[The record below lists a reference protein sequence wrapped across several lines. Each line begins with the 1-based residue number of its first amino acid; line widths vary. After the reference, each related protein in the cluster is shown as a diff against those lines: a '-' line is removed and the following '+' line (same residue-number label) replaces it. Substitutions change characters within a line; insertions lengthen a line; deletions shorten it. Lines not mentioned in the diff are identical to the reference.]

1 MDAFNYAVRKIMNS
15 DIPDMI
21 LDDAFNTIKMR
32 QQRLLRSIESSII
45 TEVIQKRVMPD
56 LNTLG
61 GVSVDLNLT
70 GLPYEMLSNYERIY
84 RIPLHLT
91 QNRPINQVLNV
102 TLNVTSNFAERQPGQ
117 TNNTTF
123 VTPIERSAQRVV
135 NSWRPVPNIT
145 NAQVELLGDSVLKIK
160 DFQNFSTDMT
170 LRCLVSYSDEFTE
183 LKKPYYEDFGS
194 LCLWA
199 TKSYIYRNLSLQVDM
214 AKLSGGREFG
224 RYKEFVDDYRD
235 AYETYQTQLNEKW
248 TRILL
253 LNDQNRKD
261 SHILRAGHTRA

>member
-1 MDAFNYAVRKIMNS
+1 MDAYTYAVRKIMNS

-21 LDDAFNTIKMR
+21 LDDTFNTRKMR
-32 QQRLLRSIESSII
+32 QQRILRSIEASII
-45 TEVIQKRVMPD
+45 EEVIQKRVMPD
-56 LNTLG
+56 LNSLG
-61 GVSVDLNLT
+61 GVCIDLNLT
-70 GLPYEMLSNYERIY
+70 GLPWEMLSNYERIY
-84 RIPLHLT
+84 RVPLHLT
-91 QNRPINQVLNV
+91 QNRPISQVLNV

-123 VTPIERSAQRVV
+123 VTPIERGAQRVV
-135 NSWRPVPNIT
+135 NSWRPVPNIS
-145 NAQVELLGDSVLKIK
+145 NAQVELLGDNVLKIK

-170 LRCLVSYSDEFTE
+170 LRCLIEYSDEFTE
-183 LKKPYYEDFGS
+183 LKKPYYEDFGQ

-199 TKSYIYRNLSLQVDM
+199 TKAYIYRNLSLEVDI

-224 RYKEFVDDYRD
+224 RYKEFIDDYRD

-248 TRILL
+248 TRLL
-253 LNDQNRKD
+253 TLNDQNRKD